1 MSSTSSRDS
10 IIKRIQL
17 AIRLMNVEDRKNKVR
32 GLEAIKSKAMDM
44 AMSGKDSLE
53 IRDFVG
59 GATKEL
65 AYEVPDDEAFVK
77 AVKASR
83 KFKESKEK

>member
-1 MSSTSSRDS
+1 
-10 IIKRIQL
+10 
-17 AIRLMNVEDRKNKVR
+17 MNVEDRKNKVR

-65 AYEVPDDEAFVK
+65 ACEVPDDEAFVK

>member
-17 AIRLMNVEDRKNKVR
+17 AIRLMNIEDRKNKVR

-65 AYEVPDDEAFVK
+65 AYEVPDDEAFIK
-77 AVKASR
+77 AVKASK
-83 KFKESKEK
+83 KFKESKE